1 MCIYIYIYIH
11 TYYMYICGYL
21 CVYIYIYIY
30 THMHR
35 YINIINMYSSAVMPW
50 TSLTFLKSC
59 RSTT

>member
-1 MCIYIYIYIH
+1 MYIYIYIH
-11 TYYMYICGYL
+11 IICIYVDT
-21 CVYIYIYIY
+21 CVCIYIYIY